1 MRVLL
6 QIPEGLKKKAEGLVR
21 DLEAKGNE
29 VFLSAEPTWGAC
41 DIKVDE
47 AKRLGCEKIVH
58 VGHTKFLDSNFPVEY
73 VELRSDVDVKPAFEK
88 DYKVLSA
95 YKNIGLISSLQ
106 FLDTFSAAQNFLEAK
121 GHAVLIGN
129 PANAIA
135 YGNAVPAKAGTSRK
149 YLYPGQVLG
158 CDVTAAQSIDKQVDC
173 FLYIGSG
180 KFHALGAL
188 LRTEKPV
195 FCLDVERFTISKLDD
210 KPFLKQKYA
219 SIALAKDAKKIGI
232 LVSTKI
238 GQKEMQGSAFA
249 LKKRIE
255 AKGKEAIVIT
265 ADDISQDKLLG
276 IGVDA
281 YVFTACPRIV
291 VENRAVFNK
300 PILNVEDLNEA
311 LL

>member
-1 MRVLL
+1 MRILL

-29 VFLSAEPTWGAC
+29 VVLSSEPTWGAC

-47 AKRLGCEKIVH
+47 AKRLGCQKIIH
-58 VGHTKFLDSNFPVEY
+58 VGHTKFLDSDFPVEY
-73 VELRSDVDVKPAFEK
+73 VELRADVDVNPAFEK
-88 DYKVLSA
+88 DYKILSQ
-95 YKNIGLISSLQ
+95 YKSIGLISSLQ
-106 FLDTFSAAQNFLEAK
+106 FLDTFTAARKFLESK
-121 GHAVLIGN
+121 GHSVLIGN
-129 PANAIA
+129 PA
-135 YGNAVPAKAGTSRK
+135 KSQK
-149 YLYPGQVLG
+149 HLYPGQVLG
-158 CDVTAAQSIDKQVDC
+158 CDVTTAQSIDKQVDC

-188 LRTEKPV
+188 LRTEKPL
-195 FCLDVERFTISKLDD
+195 FCLDVEKQQIEQLDD

-232 LVSTKI
+232 LVSTKV
-238 GQKEMQGSAFA
+238 GQKEMQGNAFA

-291 VENRAVFNK
+291 LENRAVFNK
-300 PILNVEDLNEA
+300 PILNVEDVEEA
-311 LL
+311 LR